1 MKKLVYL
8 ISPNKID
15 QNFFASLDKV
25 LSFKNVKFFQL
36 RLKNLSQKKL
46 LNFSKRILKITTK
59 HKVKFIINDNF
70 ILASKIKVDGCHM
83 GQLDGSFKIARK
95 KLKGKILGITC
106 HNSKILANNA
116 IKNKANYLAFGSF
129 FKSKVKQSAKIAYLN
144 ILKWAKKNI
153 KKPIVVIGGINDTNY
168 KKLNFFSSTSAFSTV
183 SLDLNLSFNFVF
195 LFKLFISTWA
205 NAPPFPGF
213 TWLVF
218 KTCHKSFLYTKSIP
232 TLISPALIFILIFL

>member
-46 LNFSKRILKITTK
+46 INLSKRIVKITTK

-70 ILASKIKVDGCHM
+70 ILASKINADGCHM
-83 GQLDGSFKIARK
+83 GQLDGSIIIARN
-95 KLKGKILGITC
+95 KLKKKILGITC
-106 HNSKILANNA
+106 HNSKKLAQNA
-116 IKNKANYLAFGSF
+116 LKFKIDYVAFGSF
-129 FKSKVKQSAKIAYLN
+129 YKSKLKPNAVKANFK

-153 KKPIVVIGGINDTNY
+153 RKPIVAIGGINNNNY
-168 KKLNFFSSTSAFSTV
+168 KNAVGTLLFHIMQQAEH
-183 SLDLNLSFNFVF
+183 LS
-195 LFKLFISTWA
+195 
-205 NAPPFPGF
+205 
-213 TWLVF
+213 
-218 KTCHKSFLYTKSIP
+218 H
-232 TLISPALIFILIFL
+232 